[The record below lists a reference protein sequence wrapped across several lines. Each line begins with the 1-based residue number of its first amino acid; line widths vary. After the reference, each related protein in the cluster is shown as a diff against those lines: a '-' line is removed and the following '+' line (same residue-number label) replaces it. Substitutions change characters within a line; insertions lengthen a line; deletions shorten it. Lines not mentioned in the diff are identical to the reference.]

1 MLIEPGLEIL
11 LGWCE
16 RLALDEPE
24 ASTDLA
30 HLYPSVQECG
40 PAVLADTLLHTF
52 SVPTRLS
59 AYPRHDLA

>member
-1 MLIEPGLEIL
+1 L

-24 ASTDLA
+24 ASTDPA

-40 PAVLADTLLHTF
+40 PAVLADTPFHTF
-52 SVPTRLS
+52 AVPTSLPRLLT
-59 AYPRHDLA
+59 P

>member
-24 ASTDLA
+24 ASTDPA

-40 PAVLADTLLHTF
+40 PAVLADTPFHTF
-52 SVPTRLS
+52 AVPTSPHKL
-59 AYPRHDLA
+59 PTP